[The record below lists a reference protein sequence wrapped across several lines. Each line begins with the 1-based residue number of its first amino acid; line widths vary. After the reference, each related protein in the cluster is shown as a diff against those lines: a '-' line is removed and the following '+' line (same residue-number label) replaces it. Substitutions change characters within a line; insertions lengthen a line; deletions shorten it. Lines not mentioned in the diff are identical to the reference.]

1 MLKNR
6 AEIIKALMALVLL
19 SILWGYNWV
28 VMKFALVDAGAFQF
42 GAMRTFFGALCLI
55 LLLILMRKPMKIEQ
69 IPSLIVLG
77 ILQTCGFTGMIIW
90 ALVEGGAGKT
100 AVLTYTMPFW
110 VMILAWPLLKERI
123 QGIQWLAGLLM
134 IVGLL
139 LIFDPS
145 HLGKDRF
152 SMMLAVMGGISWAIA
167 VILAKKM
174 HHRHPNMDLI
184 TMTAWQMLFGAIPL
198 VMVAFWV
205 DAPPIH
211 WTGSLISA
219 VIFNAVFC
227 NALAWLLWLYA
238 LRRLAAGVASMTSML
253 APLIGVLAAW
263 IQLGE
268 VPSLVEGWGM
278 VLIAIAL
285 IMISYHAIRQHQ
297 EIDPAMGQD

>member
-1 MLKNR
+1 MIKKR
-6 AEIIKALMALVLL
+6 IEIIKAFLALVLL

-28 VMKFALVDAGAFQF
+28 VMKFALLDAGAFQF
-42 GAMRTFFGALCLI
+42 GAMRTFFGALCLF
-55 LLLILMRKPMKIEQ
+55 LLLMVSRRPISIQ
-69 IPSLIVLG
+69 AIPSLIVLG

-110 VMILAWPLLKERI
+110 VMLLAWPLLKERI
-123 QGIQWLAGLLM
+123 QGIQWIAGLLM
-134 IVGLL
+134 VIGLL
-139 LIFDPS
+139 LIFDPT

-152 SMMLAVMGGISWAIA
+152 SMLLAVMGGASWAIA

-184 TMTAWQMLFGAIPL
+184 AMTAWQMLFGSIPL
-198 VMVAFWV
+198 VLVAFWV

-211 WTGSLISA
+211 WSGMLISA

-253 APLIGVLAAW
+253 APLIGVIAAW
-263 IQLGE
+263 AQLGE
-268 VPSLVEGWGM
+268 VPSVFEGWGM
-278 VLIAIAL
+278 ILIAIAL
-285 IMISYHAIRQHQ
+285 VLISSHAIRQHR

>member
-1 MLKNR
+1 MNNR
-6 AEIIKALMALVLL
+6 LEMIKALLALLLL

-28 VMKFALVDAGAFQF
+28 VMKFALEDAGAFQF
-42 GAMRTFFGALCLI
+42 GAMRTFFGALCLM
-55 LLLILMRKPMKIEQ
+55 LLLLCMRKPMKPEQ

-110 VMILAWPLLKERI
+110 VMLLAWPLLKERI
-123 QGIQWLAGLLM
+123 HGIQWIAGLLM
-134 IVGLL
+134 VVGLTF
-139 LIFDPS
+139 IFDPT

-152 SMMLAVMGGISWAIA
+152 SMILAILGGVSWALA
-167 VILAKKM
+167 VILAKRM

-184 TMTAWQMLFGAIPL
+184 AMTAWQMLFGSIPL
-198 VMVAFWV
+198 VVVAWLV
-205 DAPPIH
+205 EAPAIH
-211 WTGSLISA
+211 WTGNLISA
-219 VIFNAVFC
+219 VVFNAVFC

-253 APLIGVLAAW
+253 APLIGVIAAW
-263 IQLGE
+263 MQLGE
-268 VPSLVEGWGM
+268 VPTVLEGWGM

-285 IMISYHAIRQHQ
+285 VLISYHAIKQHE
-297 EIDPAMGQD
+297 EIDSAMGQD

>member
-1 MLKNR
+1 MMKNK
-6 AEIIKALMALVLL
+6 AEIIKAFLALVIL

-28 VMKFALVDAGAFQF
+28 VMKYALLDAGAFQF
-42 GAMRTFFGALCLI
+42 GAMRTFFGALCL
-55 LLLILMRKPMKIEQ
+55 LLLLVAMRKPMKIQE

-110 VMILAWPLLKERI
+110 VMLLAWPLLKEKI

-134 IVGLL
+134 IIGLV

-152 SMMLAVMGGISWAIA
+152 SMLLALLGGISWAVA

-174 HHRHPNMDLI
+174 HHRHPDMDLI
-184 TMTAWQMLFGAIPL
+184 SMTAWQMFFGSIPL
-198 VMVAFWV
+198 VIVAFWV
-205 DAPPIH
+205 EAPAIH
-211 WTGSLISA
+211 WTGRLISA
-219 VIFNAVFC
+219 VVFNAVLC

-238 LRRLAAGVASMTSML
+238 LKRLAAGVASMTSML
-253 APLIGVLAAW
+253 APVIGVIAAW
-263 IQLGE
+263 WQLGE
-268 VPSLVEGWGM
+268 VPNVLEGWGM
-278 VLIAIAL
+278 ILIAIAL
-285 IMISYHAIRQHQ
+285 VLISQHAIRQHK